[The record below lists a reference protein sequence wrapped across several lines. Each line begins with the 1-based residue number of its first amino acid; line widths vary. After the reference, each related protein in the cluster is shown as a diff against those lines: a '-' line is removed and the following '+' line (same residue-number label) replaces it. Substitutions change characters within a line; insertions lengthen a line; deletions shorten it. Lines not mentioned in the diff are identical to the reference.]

1 MGRKRKRDLRSRAET
16 VTGLLR
22 MAPGAVDLSAV
33 DTSATPGFDGGKNAG
48 RKALA
53 ALDPHVS
60 SLQEQLYAEGVAGGS
75 RSVLLVLQGMD
86 TSGKGGTIRH
96 SIGQLDPQGVTL
108 ASFKAPTAEE
118 RRHDFL
124 WRIRRRVPRPGLIG
138 IFDRSHYE
146 DVLAARVREL
156 APKDEIELRYD
167 AINDFEAE
175 LARDGTTVIK
185 CFLHISRE
193 EQCKRLQAR
202 LDDPTKHWKFNPGDI
217 DDRALWDGFQDAY
230 EIALRR
236 CNADIAPWFVIP
248 ADRKWY
254 RNWAVTKLLGEHLE
268 RLGPQWPPAD
278 FDVEEQR
285 RRLLA
290 EC

>member
-1 MGRKRKRDLRSRAET
+1 MGQKRTLDVSPET

-22 MAPGAVDLSAV
+22 VAPGTVDLGAVD
-33 DTSATPGFDGGKNAG
+33 TGETPGFDGDKAAGKA
-48 RKALA
+48 ALA
-53 ALDPHVS
+53 DLDPYVS
-60 SLQEQLYAEGVAGGS
+60 TLQERLYAEGFVGGN

-96 SIGQLDPQGVTL
+96 SIGQLDPQGVQL

-124 WRIRRRVPRPGLIG
+124 WRIRRRVPRPGMIG

-146 DVLAARVREL
+146 DVLVARVRGL
-156 APKDEIELRYD
+156 ASQSEIEARYD

-175 LARDGTTVIK
+175 LVRDGTTVVK

-193 EQCKRLQAR
+193 EQRRRLLAR
-202 LDDPTKHWKFNPGDI
+202 LDDPTKHWKFNSGDI
-217 DDRALWDGFQDAY
+217 DDRGLWDDFQEAY
-230 EIALRR
+230 EIALER

-268 RLGPQWPPAD
+268 RLAPQWPPAT
-278 FDVEEQR
+278 FDVDKQR
-285 RRLLA
+285 KRLL
-290 EC
+290 ERG

>member
-1 MGRKRKRDLRSRAET
+1 MGHKRKHHAPPQTDT
-16 VTGLLR
+16 VAGLLR
-22 MAPGAVDLSAV
+22 MAPDAVDLRAV
-33 DTSATPGFDGGKNAG
+33 DAGATPGFDGDKAAGK
-48 RKALA
+48 KALA
-53 ALDPHVS
+53 ELDPHVS
-60 SLQEQLYAEGVAGGS
+60 ELQERLYAEGFVGGR

-96 SIGQLDPQGVTL
+96 SIGQLDPQGVQL

-146 DVLAARVREL
+146 DVLVARVRGL
-156 APKDEIELRYD
+156 APKSEIEKRYD

-175 LARDGTTVIK
+175 LARNGTTVVK
-185 CFLHISRE
+185 CFLHISRA
-193 EQCKRLQAR
+193 EQRRRLLAR

-217 DDRALWDGFQDAY
+217 DDRGLWDDFQHAY
-230 EIALRR
+230 EIALQR
-236 CNADIAPWFVIP
+236 CNAEVAPWFVIP
-248 ADRKWY
+248 SDRKWY

-268 RLGPQWPPAD
+268 RLGPQWPCAT

-285 RRLLA
+285 TRLLA
-290 EC
+290 EG